1 MEPNRPSTT
10 PTLFQDRSVF
20 AADYVPEPAPSRMAM
35 MDQLA
40 FNLRS
45 GMVGATPSHVICS
58 GPPGTG
64 KTACVRALF
73 AEIEE
78 MTDRFIPVYVD
89 CRIDRTLY
97 AIHSRVFARLA
108 GRPPADDMEEW
119 DVTRAV
125 AEMMRE
131 RKAVLVVCLDDI
143 ACIGSR
149 SEVNLALATLL
160 RMYESYPGTKIGV
173 VAIVNDLRY
182 HLAADVDRSVFS
194 VFHPTEIFF
203 PPLYV
208 KEIRGIL
215 RDRVRQG
222 LAPRAVPVKVLE
234 MVVERVREHGDIRVG
249 LDLLQRAA
257 TLAEQDGRRRVT
269 AEDVCTACE
278 SSVIDPRL
286 RVIRAPA

>member
-1 MEPNRPSTT
+1 MT

-20 AADYVPEPAPSRMAM
+20 AADYIPEPAPSRTAM

-40 FNLRS
+40 FNLRP
-45 GMVGATPSHVICS
+45 GMVGATPHNVICRGS
-58 GPPGTG
+58 PGTG

-89 CRIDRTLY
+89 CCIDRTPT
-97 AIHSRVFARLA
+97 AIFSRIFAKLT
-108 GRPPADDMEEW
+108 GQPPAEEMEEW
-119 DVTRAV
+119 DVARAV
-125 AEMMRE
+125 ADLLRE

-149 SEVNLALATLL
+149 SEINHMLYVLL
-160 RMYESYPGTKIGV
+160 RMHESYPGTKIGV

-208 KEIRGIL
+208 KEIREAL
-215 RDRVRQG
+215 RDRVQQG
-222 LAPRAVPVKVLE
+222 LAPGVIPANVLAG
-234 MVVERVREHGDIRVG
+234 VVERTRECGDARVS
-249 LDLLQRAA
+249 LDLLMRAV
-257 TLAEQDGRRRVT
+257 TLAEQDGRRVVT
-269 AEDVCTACE
+269 QEDVCTAYE
-278 SSVIDPRL
+278 SSVTDPHL
-286 RVIRAPA
+286 RAICGPE

>member
-1 MEPNRPSTT
+1 MEPYRPHTT

-20 AADYVPEPAPSRMAM
+20 AADYVPEPAPSRTAM

-40 FNLRS
+40 FNLRP
-45 GMVGATPSHVICS
+45 GMVGATPGHVICS

-64 KTACVRALF
+64 KTTCVRTLF

-78 MTDRFIPVYVD
+78 MTDRCIPIYID
-89 CRIDRTLY
+89 CRVDRKLY

-108 GRPPADDMEEW
+108 GRPPAEDMEEW
-119 DVTRAV
+119 DVKRAV
-125 AEMMRE
+125 AKMVRE
-131 RKAVLVVCLDDI
+131 RQAVLVVCLDDI

-149 SEVNLALATLL
+149 SEVNLALTTLL

-173 VAIVNDLRY
+173 VAIVNDLGY
-182 HLAADVDRSVFS
+182 NLPADVNRSVFS

-234 MVVERVREHGDIRVG
+234 MVVERTREHGDIRVG

-257 TLAEQDGRRRVT
+257 TLAEQDGRRVVT
-269 AEDVCTACE
+269 QEDVCTLYE
-278 SSVIDPRL
+278 SSVSDPRL
-286 RVIRAPA
+286 QVIHAPE